1 MGMHIPIFIS
11 GLRGD
16 RLGRLFASGSAC
28 KKHTIP
34 PAFAGMSI
42 EGRPMSVFELAKVYE
57 PKSVEEKWY
66 PEWERQGYFHAELPS
81 DKDPYSIVIPPPN
94 ITGVLHMGH
103 ALNNTLQDILCRWK
117 RMSGS
122 NVLWM
127 PGTDHAGIAT
137 QNVVE
142 RQLAAENS
150 SRHEIGRDAF
160 VERVWKWKGES
171 GGQIIGQLKR
181 LGASCDWERERFTM
195 DEGLSKAVREVF
207 VRLYEEGLI
216 YRDNRLI
223 NWCPRCHTALSD
235 IEVEHEEQQGNL
247 WYLRYP
253 IEGSDRFLVVAT
265 TRPETMLGD
274 TAVAVNPADERY
286 SDLVGRTVVLP
297 LVNRT
302 IPIIGDEYVDM
313 EFGTGVVKITPAHDF
328 NDFEVGRRHNLDL
341 VNVFDESGI
350 INAAGH
356 QYEGLDRFA
365 ARRKILSDLEEKG
378 LLDRIEPHNLA
389 VGGCYRCKTT
399 VEPYLSLQW
408 YVKVAPMAEEA
419 IAAVRGGRTRIV
431 PQQWENTYYDWMEN
445 IRDWCISR
453 QIWWGHRIPAWYC
466 DHCGGV
472 TVAKEEPS
480 CCAAC
485 GSDEIRQET
494 DVLDTWF
501 SSALWPFSTMGWP
514 ERTAEL
520 EAFYPTACLVTG
532 FDILFF
538 WVARMMMMG
547 LHFMGDVPFR
557 DVYIHALVR
566 DSQGQKMSKSRGNV
580 IDPLTV
586 IDEYGADAFRFTLAA
601 FAAQGRDIKLA
612 EERIAGYR
620 NFANKIWNA
629 SRFAMMNLRDFE
641 PDGMSLDGLHLSNAD
656 RWILYRLSE
665 TARETDGALAGF
677 RFNDA
682 ASFLYRFTWSE
693 FCDWYIE
700 LVKEDLYKG
709 TPERKAAARY
719 VLWTVLEHLLRLLH
733 PFMPFITEEIWQS
746 LPGKRPTPTIMAAS
760 YPLPS
765 ETWDAFAAGAREME
779 LVMEAIR
786 GIRNIRGEVE
796 VPPSKEIA
804 AILDCSTAESLEVME
819 RNRDYITAMARL
831 SALTVGISVESP
843 TDSAVQVAGDVRI
856 VVPLK
861 GVVNVEEE
869 EQRLLKEI
877 GKVEKDIDFLTRKL
891 DNPDFVGRA
900 PANVVAGEKEKLEQ
914 FANKRQILLDS
925 LEKIRKLK

>member
-1 MGMHIPIFIS
+1 MAN
-11 GLRGD
+11 R
-16 RLGRLFASGSAC
+16 
-28 KKHTIP
+28 
-34 PAFAGMSI
+34 
-42 EGRPMSVFELAKVYE
+42 ELAKAYE
-57 PKSVEEKWY
+57 PKAVEDRWY
-66 PEWERQGYFHAELPS
+66 GEWEQGGFFHAPAPTDNE
-81 DKDPYSIVIPPPN
+81 PYSIVIPPPN

-117 RMSGS
+117 RMSGFS
-122 NVLWM
+122 VLWM

-142 RQLAAENS
+142 RQLAAEGT
-150 SRHEIGRDAF
+150 SRHEIGREAF
-160 VERVWKWKGES
+160 IERVWKWKAES
-171 GGQIIGQLKR
+171 GGKIIGQLKR

-195 DEGLSKAVREVF
+195 DEGLSTAVREVF
-207 VRLYEEGLI
+207 VRLYGDGLI

-235 IEVEHEEQQGNL
+235 IEVEHEEQKGNL

-253 IEGSDRFLVVAT
+253 VAGSDRYLVVAT

-286 SDLVGRTVVLP
+286 RDLIGGQVILP
-297 LVNRT
+297 LLQRR
-302 IPIIGDEYVDM
+302 IPIIADEYVDM

-328 NDFEVGRRHNLDL
+328 NDFEVGKRHNLDRI
-341 VNVFDESGI
+341 NVFDESGI

-365 ARRKILSDLEEKG
+365 ARKKILSDLEEAG
-378 LLDRIEPHNLA
+378 LLEKIADHTLA
-389 VGGCYRCKTT
+389 VGGCYRCKTV
-399 VEPYLSLQW
+399 VEPYMSLQW
-408 YVKVAPMAEEA
+408 YVKVGPLAEKA
-419 IAAVRGGRTRIV
+419 IAAVREGRTRIV
-431 PQQWENTYYDWMEN
+431 PLQWENTYFEWMEN

-466 DHCGGV
+466 DHCGHV
-472 TVAKEEPS
+472 TVSKEDPTN
-480 CCAAC
+480 CAGC

-501 SSALWPFSTMGWP
+501 SSGLWPFSTMGWP
-514 ERTAEL
+514 ERTEEL
-520 EAFYPTACLVTG
+520 AVYYPTSCLVTG

-547 LHFMGDVPFR
+547 LHFMEEVPFR

-566 DSQGQKMSKSRGNV
+566 DAHGQKMSKSRGNV
-580 IDPLTV
+580 IDPLV
-586 IDEYGADAFRFTLAA
+586 IIDQYGADAFRFTLAA

-629 SRFAMMNLRDFE
+629 SRFTLMNLEGFDPE
-641 PDGMSLDGLHLSNAD
+641 SVNLADLQLSNAD
-656 RWILYRLSE
+656 RWILFRLNAA
-665 TARETDGALAGF
+665 ARDAEDALSGY

-682 ASFLYRFTWSE
+682 ASSLYRFTWSE

-700 LVKEDLYKG
+700 LVKDDLYKG
-709 TPERKAAARY
+709 APERKLAAQY
-719 VLWTVLEHLLRLLH
+719 VLWTVLESLLRLLH

-746 LPGKRPTPTIMAAS
+746 LPGTRPTPSIMIAPYPRPGNEWEFVEGAA
-760 YPLPS
+760 
-765 ETWDAFAAGAREME
+765 EME
-779 LVMEAIR
+779 LVMEVIR

-796 VPPSKEIA
+796 VPPSREIA
-804 AILDCSTAESLEVME
+804 AILDCGSDESLHVLKRNEGYVMSL
-819 RNRDYITAMARL
+819 ARL
-831 SALTVGISVESP
+831 SDLAIGKGLERP
-843 TDSAVQVAGDVRI
+843 ADAAVQVAGDVQI

-861 GVVNVEEE
+861 GLVNVEEE
-869 EQRLLKEI
+869 EKRLLKEI
-877 GKVEKDIDFLTRKL
+877 AKADKDIEFLSGKL
-891 DNPDFVGRA
+891 ENPDFVGRA
-900 PANVVAGEKEKLEQ
+900 PAQVVAKEKEKLEE
-914 FANKRQILLDS
+914 FSNKKKVLLES
-925 LEKIRKLK
+925 LEKIRKMM